1 MIFLDSTVLVG
12 ALDRGDRLHPDG
24 SAVLRAVRDG
34 TLEPA
39 MVTDFVLDETLTI
52 LKRKRL
58 RPSLAA
64 ARVREIAGAPQVEV
78 VFVDGDLFLDALA
91 IYESHGPLSFTD
103 ATTVAAM
110 RRAGIRVLFSHDT
123 DFDSVRGV
131 ERRERP

>member
-1 MIFLDSTVLVG
+1 MIFLDSTILVG
-12 ALDRGDRLHPDG
+12 ALDRNDRFHPDG

-39 MVTDFVLDETLTI
+39 VVTDFVLDETLTI
-52 LKRKRL
+52 LKRKRI
-58 RPSLAA
+58 RASLAA
-64 ARVREIAGAPQVEV
+64 TQVRELAAAPRVEV

-91 IYESHGPLSFTD
+91 VYESHGPLSFTD

-110 RRAGIRVLFSHDT
+110 RRAGARVLYSHDT
-123 DFDSVRGV
+123 DFDTVRGV